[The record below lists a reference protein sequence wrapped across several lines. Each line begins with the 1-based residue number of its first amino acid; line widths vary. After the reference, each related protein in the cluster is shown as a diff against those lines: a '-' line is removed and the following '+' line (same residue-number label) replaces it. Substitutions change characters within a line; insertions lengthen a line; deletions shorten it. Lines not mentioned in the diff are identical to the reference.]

1 MEFPGP
7 RRMGPPRKSISR
19 VELLILVQL
28 RQGPA
33 HGYAILSGLK
43 EQLGMMLKS
52 GTLYPALRRLS
63 KRGLIRGRRV
73 RQEVRPDAIEYSL
86 TQRGQKVLT
95 RVLQHMGGEM
105 HMQDKFW
112 GFLGEAARGETATVL
127 FDHAKRHKS
136 PIAFAALK
144 KAGWAPGLFSMRE
157 DFLKEYRDYLKS
169 ELVWVNQ
176 RLGDLESEEEEW
188 EVKKE

>member
-19 VELLILVQL
+19 VELLILAQL
-28 RQGPA
+28 RQGPS

-43 EQLGMMLKS
+43 EQLGMLLKS

-63 KRGLIRGRRV
+63 KRGLIKGKRV
-73 RQEVRPDAIEYSL
+73 RQDVRPDAIEYSL
-86 TQRGQKVLT
+86 TQRGEEVLT

-105 HMQDKFW
+105 QIQDRFW
-112 GFLGEAARGETATVL
+112 GFLGGAARGETATII
-127 FDHAKRHKS
+127 FDHAKRHRS

-144 KAGWAPGLFSMRE
+144 KAGWAPGRFAIRE
-157 DFLKEYRDYLKS
+157 DFLKEYREYLES
-169 ELVWVNQ
+169 ELAWVNQ
-176 RLGDLESEEEEW
+176 RLGELEIEEDEW
-188 EVKKE
+188 DVKNE

>member
-19 VELLILVQL
+19 VELLILAQL
-28 RQGPA
+28 RQAPA

-43 EQLGMMLKS
+43 EQLGMLLKS

-63 KRGLIRGRRV
+63 KRGLIKGKRV
-73 RQEVRPDAIEYSL
+73 RQEVRPDAIEYVI
-86 TQRGQKVLT
+86 TPRGEKVLT

-112 GFLGEAARGETATVL
+112 LLFFLTMQSVTEA
-127 FDHAKRHKS
+127 
-136 PIAFAALK
+136 
-144 KAGWAPGLFSMRE
+144 
-157 DFLKEYRDYLKS
+157 
-169 ELVWVNQ
+169 Q
-176 RLGDLESEEEEW
+176 
-188 EVKKE
+188 